1 MKKQVSKNIL
11 FMRYSSFLFV
21 VTLISSCAS
30 MGTACDDLKSR
41 FPPVN
46 FLCVNANNTNPK
58 AIEYEA
64 VILPELSDK
73 PILVED
79 INIQMI
85 NSLNEEN
92 NLNIPVELIS
102 FTPGPYKIGV
112 GDKLLIYVYGE
123 TERLSAVIAF
133 GKAINPIYEKYVRD
147 DGTIFY
153 PNAGV
158 IKVDGKTVEEVR
170 KDLTS
175 KLSTVLKNPQI
186 DVSITEYNS
195 QKIIVSGVFE
205 SPGSYSVET
214 VPRTLAQVVS
224 SANPILEI
232 GSSLNQG
239 DLTSLKLT
247 RDGSIYDIDYEYL
260 SRNSQLLNN
269 IYLKDGDVIHVPDS
283 SLNNVFVLGEALEP
297 KTIRLSRR
305 NHPLSS
311 VLGQAKGLDNPFA
324 KNSSVYIFRPSD
336 ADNQPRI
343 FRIDM
348 TSPSGYLL
356 AAKFEVH
363 SRDIV
368 YIGTRN
374 VANWSR
380 IFKQL
385 IPFTTVINS
394 AEDIGR
400 Y

>member
-1 MKKQVSKNIL
+1 MK
-11 FMRYSSFLFV
+11 YFLLIFV
-21 VTLISSCAS
+21 VILISSCAS
-30 MGTACDDLKSR
+30 MSTTYSDLKSR
-41 FPPVN
+41 LSPDN
-46 FLCVNANNTNPK
+46 FLNINNNPK
-58 AIEYEA
+58 TIEYEA
-64 VILPELSDK
+64 VVLPELSDK

-79 INIQMI
+79 INIQI
-85 NSLNEEN
+85 IDSLDEKN

-102 FTPGPYKIGV
+102 YRPGPYKIGI

-153 PNAGV
+153 PNAG
-158 IKVDGKTVEEVR
+158 ILKADGKTVEELR
-170 KDLTS
+170 KDLTL
-175 KLSTVLKNPQI
+175 KLSTVLKDPQI

-205 SPGSYSVET
+205 SPGSYSIET
-214 VPRTLAQVVS
+214 VPKTLAQVVS
-224 SANPILEI
+224 TANPIQNI
-232 GSSLNQG
+232 SSNYEQG

-269 IYLKDGDVIHVPDS
+269 IYLKNGDVIHLSDS
-283 SLNNVFVLGEALEP
+283 SLMNVFVLGEAQEP
-297 KTIRLSRR
+297 KTIRINRR
-305 NHPLSS
+305 NLPLSS
-311 VLGQAKGLDNPFA
+311 VLGQAKGLDNA
-324 KNSSVYIFRPSD
+324 YSKNSSVYIFRPSD
-336 ADNQPRI
+336 AENQPRI

-356 AAKFEVH
+356 ADKFEVH

-368 YIGTRN
+368 YIGTKN
-374 VANWSR
+374 VTNWSR
-380 IFKQL
+380 IFRQL
-385 IPFTTVINS
+385 IPITSTISS
-394 AEDIGR
+394 AQDIRR

>member
-1 MKKQVSKNIL
+1 MKYFLIIFFVIL
-11 FMRYSSFLFV
+11 N
-21 VTLISSCAS
+21 SSCAS
-30 MGTACDDLKSR
+30 LSTAYDGLRTAYDDL
-41 FPPVN
+41 
-46 FLCVNANNTNPK
+46 LNNNSNPET
-58 AIEYEA
+58 IEYEA
-64 VILPELSDK
+64 VILPELSSK

-79 INIQMI
+79 INIQLI
-85 NSLNEEN
+85 DSLDEKN

-102 FTPGPYKIGV
+102 YRPGPYTIGV

-123 TERLSAVIAF
+123 TERLSAVVAF

-158 IKVDGKTVEEVR
+158 LNVDGKTVEEVR

-205 SPGSYSVET
+205 SPGSYFIET
-214 VPRTLAQVVS
+214 VPKTLAQVVS
-224 SANPILEI
+224 SAKPFIDT
-232 GSSLNQG
+232 GGVSNQG
-239 DLTSLKLT
+239 DLTSLKFT

-269 IYLKDGDVIHVPDS
+269 IYLKNGDVIHLSDS
-283 SLNNVFVLGEALEP
+283 SLLNVFVLGEAQEP
-297 KTIRLSRR
+297 KSIRLNRK
-305 NHPLSS
+305 NLPLSN
-311 VLGQAKGLDNPFA
+311 VLGQAKGLDNA
-324 KNSSVYIFRPSD
+324 YSKNSSVYIFRPSD

-356 AAKFEVH
+356 ADKFKVN

-368 YIGTRN
+368 YIGTKN
-374 VANWSR
+374 VTNWSR
-380 IFKQL
+380 IFRQL
-385 IPFTTVINS
+385 IPITNVISS
-394 AEDIGR
+394 ATSIWM
-400 Y
+400 

>member
-1 MKKQVSKNIL
+1 M
-11 FMRYSSFLFV
+11 
-21 VTLISSCAS
+21 SSCAS
-30 MGTACDDLKSR
+30 ISTTYDDFKSS
-41 FPPVN
+41 
-46 FLCVNANNTNPK
+46 FLNINSNPK
-58 AIEYEA
+58 TIKYEA
-64 VILPELSDK
+64 VVLPELSNK

-79 INIQMI
+79 VNTQLID
-85 NSLNEEN
+85 SLVERN
-92 NLNIPVELIS
+92 NLNIPVELVS
-102 FTPGPYKIGV
+102 YKPGPYKIGV

-123 TERLSAVIAF
+123 TERLSSVIAF

-158 IKVDGKTVEEVR
+158 LKVDGKTVEEVR

-175 KLSTVLKNPQI
+175 KLSVVLNNPQI

-195 QKIIVSGVFE
+195 QKIIVSGVFQ
-205 SPGSYSVET
+205 SPGSYFIET
-214 VPRTLAQVVS
+214 VPKTLAQVVS
-224 SANPILEI
+224 SANPFEDRNANMI
-232 GSSLNQG
+232 QG

-269 IYLKDGDVIHVPDS
+269 IYLKDGDVIHLSDS
-283 SLNNVFVLGEALEP
+283 SLKNVFVLGEAQEP
-297 KTIRLSRR
+297 KTIRLNRR
-305 NHPLSS
+305 NLPLSS
-311 VLGQAKGLDNPFA
+311 VLGQAKGLDNAYA

-356 AAKFEVH
+356 ADKFEVN

-368 YIGTRN
+368 YIGTKN
-374 VANWSR
+374 VTIWSR

-385 IPFTTVINS
+385 IPITTLINS
-394 AEDIGR
+394 AEEIGT

>member
-1 MKKQVSKNIL
+1 MK
-11 FMRYSSFLFV
+11 YFLFISSV
-21 VTLISSCAS
+21 FLMSSCAS
-30 MGTACDDLKSR
+30 ISTTYDDFKSS
-41 FPPVN
+41 
-46 FLCVNANNTNPK
+46 FLNINSNPK
-58 AIEYEA
+58 TIKYEA
-64 VILPELSDK
+64 VVLPELSNK

-79 INIQMI
+79 LNIQLI
-85 NSLNEEN
+85 DSLVEKN
-92 NLNIPVELIS
+92 NLNIPVELVS
-102 FTPGPYKIGV
+102 YKPGPYKIGV

-123 TERLSAVIAF
+123 TERLSSVIAF

-158 IKVDGKTVEEVR
+158 LKVDGKTVEEVR

-175 KLSTVLKNPQI
+175 KLSVVLNNPQI

-195 QKIIVSGVFE
+195 QKIIVSGVFQ
-205 SPGSYSVET
+205 SPGSYFIET
-214 VPRTLAQVVS
+214 VPKTLAQVVS
-224 SANPILEI
+224 SANPFEDRNA
-232 GSSLNQG
+232 SMSQG

-269 IYLKDGDVIHVPDS
+269 IYLKDGDVIHLSDS
-283 SLNNVFVLGEALEP
+283 SLMNVFVLGEAQEP
-297 KTIRLSRR
+297 KTIRLNRR
-305 NHPLSS
+305 NLPLSS
-311 VLGQAKGLDNPFA
+311 VLGQAKGLDNA
-324 KNSSVYIFRPSD
+324 YSKNSSVYIFRPSD

-356 AAKFEVH
+356 ADKFEVN

-368 YIGTRN
+368 YIGTKN
-374 VANWSR
+374 VTIWSR
-380 IFKQL
+380 IFEQL
-385 IPFTTVINS
+385 IPITTLINS
-394 AEDIGR
+394 AEEIGT

>member
-1 MKKQVSKNIL
+1 M
-11 FMRYSSFLFV
+11 
-21 VTLISSCAS
+21 SSCAS
-30 MGTACDDLKSR
+30 ISTTYDDFKS
-41 FPPVN
+41 N
-46 FLCVNANNTNPK
+46 FLSINSNPK
-58 AIEYEA
+58 TIKYEA
-64 VILPELSDK
+64 VVLPELSNK

-79 INIQMI
+79 VNVQLID
-85 NSLNEEN
+85 SLDEKND
-92 NLNIPVELIS
+92 LNIPVELVS
-102 FTPGPYKIGV
+102 YKPGPYKIGV

-123 TERLSAVIAF
+123 TERLSSVIAF
-133 GKAINPIYEKYVRD
+133 GKAINPIYEKFVRD

-158 IKVDGKTVEEVR
+158 LKVDGKTVEEVR

-175 KLSTVLKNPQI
+175 KLSVVLNDPQI

-195 QKIIVSGVFE
+195 QKIIVSGVFQ
-205 SPGSYSVET
+205 SPGSYFIET
-214 VPRTLAQVVS
+214 VPKTLAQVVS
-224 SANPILEI
+224 SANPFEDRNANMI
-232 GSSLNQG
+232 QG

-269 IYLKDGDVIHVPDS
+269 IYLKDGDVIHLSDS
-283 SLNNVFVLGEALEP
+283 SLMNVFVLGEAQEP
-297 KTIRLSRR
+297 KTIRLNRR
-305 NHPLSS
+305 NLPLSS
-311 VLGQAKGLDNPFA
+311 VLGQAKGLDNAYA

-356 AAKFEVH
+356 ADKFEVN

-368 YIGTRN
+368 YIGTKN
-374 VANWSR
+374 VTIWSR

-385 IPFTTVINS
+385 IPITTLINS
-394 AEDIGR
+394 AEEIGT

>member
-1 MKKQVSKNIL
+1 MK
-11 FMRYSSFLFV
+11 YFLFISSV
-21 VTLISSCAS
+21 FLMSSCAS
-30 MGTACDDLKSR
+30 ISTTYDDFKSS
-41 FPPVN
+41 
-46 FLCVNANNTNPK
+46 FLNINSNPK
-58 AIEYEA
+58 TIKYEA
-64 VILPELSDK
+64 VVLPELSNK

-79 INIQMI
+79 LNIQLI
-85 NSLNEEN
+85 DSLVEKN
-92 NLNIPVELIS
+92 NLNIPVELVS
-102 FTPGPYKIGV
+102 YKPGPYKIGV

-123 TERLSAVIAF
+123 TERLSSVIAF

-158 IKVDGKTVEEVR
+158 LKVDGKTVEEVR

-175 KLSTVLKNPQI
+175 KLSVVLNNPQI

-195 QKIIVSGVFE
+195 QKIIVSGVFQ
-205 SPGSYSVET
+205 SPGSYFIET
-214 VPRTLAQVVS
+214 VPKTLAQVVS
-224 SANPILEI
+224 SANPFEDRNANMI
-232 GSSLNQG
+232 QG

-269 IYLKDGDVIHVPDS
+269 IYLKDGDVIHLSDS
-283 SLNNVFVLGEALEP
+283 SLKNVFVLGEAQEP
-297 KTIRLSRR
+297 KTIRLNRR
-305 NHPLSS
+305 NLPLSS
-311 VLGQAKGLDNPFA
+311 VLGQAKGLDNAYA

-356 AAKFEVH
+356 ADKFEVN

-368 YIGTRN
+368 YIGTKN
-374 VANWSR
+374 VTIWSR

-385 IPFTTVINS
+385 IPITTLINS
-394 AEDIGR
+394 AEEIGT

>member
-1 MKKQVSKNIL
+1 MSAT
-11 FMRYSSFLFV
+11 Y
-21 VTLISSCAS
+21 
-30 MGTACDDLKSR
+30 D
-41 FPPVN
+41 N
-46 FLCVNANNTNPK
+46 FLNNNSNPQT
-58 AIEYEA
+58 IEYEA
-64 VILPELSDK
+64 VVLPELSKK

-79 INIQMI
+79 INIQLI
-85 NSLNEEN
+85 DSLDEKD

-102 FTPGPYKIGV
+102 YRPGPYRVGV

-158 IKVDGKTVEEVR
+158 LKVDGKTVEEVR
-170 KDLTS
+170 KELTS
-175 KLSTVLKNPQI
+175 KLSNVLKNPQI
-186 DVSITEYNS
+186 DVSVTEYNS

-205 SPGSYSVET
+205 SPGSYFIET
-214 VPRTLAQVVS
+214 VPKTLAQVVS
-224 SANPILEI
+224 SANPVVVP
-232 GSSLNQG
+232 GSNFHQG

-269 IYLKDGDVIHVPDS
+269 IYLKDGDVIHISDS
-283 SLNNVFVLGEALEP
+283 SLMNVFVLGEALDP
-297 KTIRLSRR
+297 KTIRLNRR
-305 NHPLSS
+305 NLPLSN
-311 VLGQAKGLDNPFA
+311 VLGQAKGLDNA
-324 KNSSVYIFRPSD
+324 YSKNSSVYIFRPSD
-336 ADNQPRI
+336 AENQPRI

-356 AAKFEVH
+356 ADKFKVN

-368 YIGTRN
+368 YIGTKN
-374 VANWSR
+374 ITNWSR
-380 IFKQL
+380 VFRQL
-385 IPFTTVINS
+385 IPITTFISS
-394 AEDIGR
+394 AENVVR

>member
-1 MKKQVSKNIL
+1 MKYFLII
-11 FMRYSSFLFV
+11 LFV
-21 VTLISSCAS
+21 VLNSSCAS
-30 MGTACDDLKSR
+30 LSTAYGGLRTGYDD
-41 FPPVN
+41 
-46 FLCVNANNTNPK
+46 FLNNNSNPETIK
-58 AIEYEA
+58 YEA
-64 VILPELSDK
+64 VILPELSSK

-79 INIQMI
+79 INIQLI
-85 NSLNEEN
+85 DSLDEKN

-102 FTPGPYKIGV
+102 YRPGPYTIGV

-123 TERLSAVIAF
+123 TERLSAVVAF

-158 IKVDGKTVEEVR
+158 LNVDGKTVEEVR

-205 SPGSYSVET
+205 SPGSYFIET
-214 VPRTLAQVVS
+214 VPKTLAQVVS
-224 SANPILEI
+224 SAKPTIVT
-232 GSSLNQG
+232 GGVSNQG

-269 IYLKDGDVIHVPDS
+269 IYLKNGDVIHLSDS
-283 SLNNVFVLGEALEP
+283 SLLNVFVLGEVQEP
-297 KTIRLSRR
+297 KSIRLNRKSL
-305 NHPLSS
+305 PLSN
-311 VLGQAKGLDNPFA
+311 VLGQAKGLDNA
-324 KNSSVYIFRPSD
+324 SSKNSSVYIFRPSD

-356 AAKFEVH
+356 ADKFKVN

-368 YIGTRN
+368 YIGTKN
-374 VANWSR
+374 VTNWSR
-380 IFKQL
+380 IFRQL
-385 IPFTTVINS
+385 IPITNVITSANS
-394 AEDIGR
+394 I
-400 Y
+400 

>member
-1 MKKQVSKNIL
+1 MKYFLIIFFVIL
-11 FMRYSSFLFV
+11 N
-21 VTLISSCAS
+21 SSCAS
-30 MGTACDDLKSR
+30 LSTAYDGLRTAYDDL
-41 FPPVN
+41 
-46 FLCVNANNTNPK
+46 LNNNSNPET
-58 AIEYEA
+58 IEYEA
-64 VILPELSDK
+64 VILPELSSK

-79 INIQMI
+79 INIQLI
-85 NSLNEEN
+85 DSLDEKN

-102 FTPGPYKIGV
+102 YRPGPYKIGI

-123 TERLSAVIAF
+123 TERLSAVVAF

-158 IKVDGKTVEEVR
+158 LNVDGKTVEEVR

-205 SPGSYSVET
+205 SPGSYFIET
-214 VPRTLAQVVS
+214 VPKTLAQVVS
-224 SANPILEI
+224 SAKPFIAT
-232 GSSLNQG
+232 GGVTNQG

-269 IYLKDGDVIHVPDS
+269 IYLKNGDVIHLSDS
-283 SLNNVFVLGEALEP
+283 SLLNVFVLGEAQEP
-297 KTIRLSRR
+297 KSIRLNRKSL
-305 NHPLSS
+305 PLSN
-311 VLGQAKGLDNPFA
+311 VLGQAKGLDNA
-324 KNSSVYIFRPSD
+324 YSKNSSVYIFRPSD
-336 ADNQPRI
+336 ADSQPRI

-356 AAKFEVH
+356 ADKFKVN

-368 YIGTRN
+368 YIGTKN
-374 VANWSR
+374 VTNWSR

-385 IPFTTVINS
+385 IPITNVISSTTSI
-394 AEDIGR
+394 
-400 Y
+400 

>member
-1 MKKQVSKNIL
+1 MK
-11 FMRYSSFLFV
+11 YFLLIFV
-21 VTLISSCAS
+21 VILISSCAS
-30 MGTACDDLKSR
+30 MSTTYSDLKSR
-41 FPPVN
+41 LSPDN
-46 FLCVNANNTNPK
+46 FLNINNNPK
-58 AIEYEA
+58 TIEYEA
-64 VILPELSDK
+64 IVLPELSDK

-79 INIQMI
+79 INIQI
-85 NSLNEEN
+85 IDSLDEKN

-102 FTPGPYKIGV
+102 YRPGPYKIGV

-123 TERLSAVIAF
+123 TERLSSVIAF

-158 IKVDGKTVEEVR
+158 LKVDGKTVEEVR
-170 KDLTS
+170 KDLTL

-195 QKIIVSGVFE
+195 QKIIVSGIFE
-205 SPGSYSVET
+205 SPGSYFIET
-214 VPRTLAQVVS
+214 VPKTLAQVVS
-224 SANPILEI
+224 SANPVMI
-232 GSSLNQG
+232 GVGDSTFSQG

-269 IYLKDGDVIHVPDS
+269 IYLKDGDVIHLSDS
-283 SLNNVFVLGEALEP
+283 SLKDVFVLGEAQDP
-297 KTIRLSRR
+297 KTIRLNRR
-305 NHPLSS
+305 NLPLSS
-311 VLGQAKGLDNPFA
+311 VLGQAKGLNNA
-324 KNSSVYIFRPSD
+324 YSKNSSVYIFRPSD
-336 ADNQPRI
+336 AENQPRI

-356 AAKFEVH
+356 ADKFEVY

-374 VANWSR
+374 VTNWSR
-380 IFKQL
+380 IFNQL
-385 IPFTTVINS
+385 IPITSVINS

>member
-1 MKKQVSKNIL
+1 MKYLIL
-11 FMRYSSFLFV
+11 IFV
-21 VTLISSCAS
+21 VMLISSCAS
-30 MGTACDDLKSR
+30 MSTTYD
-41 FPPVN
+41 N
-46 FLCVNANNTNPK
+46 FLNNNNNLET
-58 AIEYEA
+58 IEYEA
-64 VILPELSDK
+64 VVLPELSKK

-79 INIQMI
+79 INIQLI
-85 NSLNEEN
+85 DSLDKKN

-102 FTPGPYKIGV
+102 YRPGPYKVGV

-158 IKVDGKTVEEVR
+158 LKVDGKTVEEVR
-170 KDLTS
+170 KELTS
-175 KLSTVLKNPQI
+175 KLSNVLKNPQI
-186 DVSITEYNS
+186 DVSVTEYNS

-205 SPGSYSVET
+205 SPGSYFIET
-214 VPRTLAQVVS
+214 VPKTLAQVVS
-224 SANPILEI
+224 SANPVVVP
-232 GSSLNQG
+232 GSNFQQG

-269 IYLKDGDVIHVPDS
+269 IYLKDGDVIHISDS
-283 SLNNVFVLGEALEP
+283 SLMNVFVLGEALDP
-297 KTIRLSRR
+297 KTIRLNRR
-305 NHPLSS
+305 NLPLSN
-311 VLGQAKGLDNPFA
+311 VLGQAKGLDNA
-324 KNSSVYIFRPSD
+324 YSKNSSVYIFRPSD
-336 ADNQPRI
+336 AENQPRI

-356 AAKFEVH
+356 ADKFKVN

-368 YIGTRN
+368 YIGTKN
-374 VANWSR
+374 ITNWSR
-380 IFKQL
+380 VFRQL
-385 IPFTTVINS
+385 IPITTFISS
-394 AEDIGR
+394 AENVVR